1 MEFSSEGARDRVKC
15 VIKKAQLF
23 HFQLFLWRENKQ
35 KNNNNKRTVKVPYTL
50 LLNLENYLKII
61 RNYLKFLN
69 MSKHRIFYLF
79 IHSFIH

>member
-1 MEFSSEGARDRVKC
+1 MEFSTESARDRVKC

-23 HFQLFLWRENKQ
+23 HFQLFLWRENK
-35 KNNNNKRTVKVPYTL
+35 KINNNKRTVKMPYTL
-50 LLNLENYLKII
+50 VLNLENYLKVI
-61 RNYLKFLN
+61 RNYLEFLN